1 MTTSQPLVAY
11 RVWDAPTR
19 WFHWINALAVLG
31 LIVVGTV
38 VLFDDSLGMSGPG
51 KVTAKTIHVWIG
63 YVLIVNLLWR
73 FVWAFF
79 GNRYARWK
87 AILPGGPGYIA
98 AAQAYVSAFL
108 AGEPKHYLGHN
119 PIGRIAVLVILV
131 LLVIQAATGS
141 CSGGNGHILP
151 ALRELGRAL
160 GRRSQYRSLRSYA
173 VGAGSYGQERLR
185 GHAVVPG
192 AVRGDPRIRF
202 LFAYRS
208 GCPARRCG
216 GRDRTSR
223 GRRACLRYVYRS
235 KDYSG
240 ASRRPLRTEHELME
254 EVVVFRK
261 ITAILL
267 ALGCCFAARR

>member
-19 WFHWINALAVLG
+19 WFHWINALAVIG

-38 VLFDDSLGMSGPG
+38 LLFDDSLGMSGPG

-131 LLVIQAATGS
+131 LLVIQAATGLVLA
-141 CSGGNGHILP
+141 GTDIFYPPFGNWVAHWVAAPNTDPSALTPLARDLMDKSAYAAMRSFRAPFAEIHEFGFYLLIAVVALHVV
-151 ALRELGRAL
+151 AVVVTELREGGAL
-160 GRRSQYRSLRSYA
+160 VSAMFTG
-173 VGAGSYGQERLR
+173 
-185 GHAVVPG
+185 
-192 AVRGDPRIRF
+192 
-202 LFAYRS
+202 
-208 GCPARRCG
+208 
-216 GRDRTSR
+216 
-223 GRRACLRYVYRS
+223 
-235 KDYSG
+235 
-240 ASRRPLRTEHELME
+240 
-254 EVVVFRK
+254 RK
-261 ITAILL
+261 IIPGRPEDL
-267 ALGCCFAARR
+267 